1 MKPQNGEL
9 KCGLLY
15 FCISTTNIE
24 LLPVASAEQS
34 TLTVSRSDK
43 TWVWTVADADCSRGW
58 HQKTLSVLSSAAT
71 MAAIQRRNASTHTST
86 QNPRDRT
93 DQNYRTNKSV
103 FSLVPRLSTWHC
115 PHLLL
120 SAVLRHRSCW
130 VPAPASIY
138 TVRQKKGTNFLCES
152 FLTFDRN
159 WRFFSHVLRNV

>member
-9 KCGLLY
+9 KFGLLY

-24 LLPVASAEQS
+24 LLAVASAEQS

-86 QNPRDRT
+86 QNQRDRT
-93 DQNYRTNKSV
+93 YQNYIANKSV

-120 SAVLRHRSCW
+120 SAVLRHRSYW
-130 VPAPASIY
+130 VLAPASIY
-138 TVRQKKGTNFLCES
+138 TVRQKKGTNFLM
-152 FLTFDRN
+152 
-159 WRFFSHVLRNV
+159 WIFFNTWQK